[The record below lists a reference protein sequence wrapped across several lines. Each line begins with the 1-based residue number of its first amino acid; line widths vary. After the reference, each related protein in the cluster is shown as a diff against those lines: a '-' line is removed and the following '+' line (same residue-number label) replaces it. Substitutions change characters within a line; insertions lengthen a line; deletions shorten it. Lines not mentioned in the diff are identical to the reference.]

1 MAPQRRPHRGRE
13 RGVEGMR
20 PWFLEPVAA
29 DGSRVSHG
37 ITKLRLRIGR
47 DAQCDLVIDA
57 RG

>member
-1 MAPQRRPHRGRE
+1 
-13 RGVEGMR
+13 MR